1 MATHSSILA
10 WKNPMDRGAWRLSPW
25 IHKESDMNE
34 HTWTSTVESILI
46 VRKRNTNVACYMVLD
61 ISFFVF
67 LFFNRKDI

>member
-1 MATHSSILA
+1 
-10 WKNPMDRGAWRLSPW
+10 
-25 IHKESDMNE
+25 MNE

-67 LFFNRKDI
+67 FVFLFFNRKDI